1 MLTDRRG
8 EEETMKTRKGLLFV
22 IAGFAILLQN
32 PAPAV
37 VFPDQAV
44 GSPSEDEN
52 ADAVSRFGAGASRRK
67 PLTDGLV
74 PISESSFGAAA
85 GRGPASVT
93 GPASNISAPKGAV
106 IREANRKKAYQ
117 EVAVIANDLG
127 FFPSTVF
134 VTEGIGVRLFL
145 TGASARSQCFILD
158 DFGVRRQV
166 RNQKVE
172 EILFTPDHPGKYV
185 FHCPMNGARGTLVV
199 RELDLGERAPAS
211 MVSADNRKSE

>member
-1 MLTDRRG
+1 MRTQ
-8 EEETMKTRKGLLFV
+8 KGLLFV
-22 IAGFAILLQN
+22 IAGLATLFQN

-44 GSPSEDEN
+44 GSPTEDEN
-52 ADAVSRFGAGASRRK
+52 PDAISRFGSRVSRK
-67 PLTDGLV
+67 KPVTDGLV
-74 PISESSFGAAA
+74 PISESSFGSSA

-127 FFPSTVF
+127 FFPNTVF
-134 VTEGIGVRLFL
+134 VTEGIGVRLFI

-185 FHCPMNGARGTLVV
+185 FHCPMNGAKGSLVV
-199 RELDLGERAPAS
+199 RELDLGERLPAS
-211 MVSADNRKSE
+211 VESADNRRAE